1 MCRMLLTRA
10 AALLFCGPFMIT
22 TASGQTSSDPIA
34 VRVIAEVEA
43 HISEHGRSFTRL
55 VPASKL
61 VPGDKVLY
69 TLEVRNVGPTSLEAP
84 VVKQPVPA
92 HMLYLPD
99 SAVGPG
105 AEVSYSIDGGRSF
118 DLPENLKV
126 PGPNGAVR
134 SATAADYTDI
144 RWQLHSLLKSN
155 SVAFVRFRAQVK

>member
-1 MCRMLLTRA
+1 MMVPA
-10 AALLFCGPFMIT
+10 AIT
-22 TASGQTSSDPIA
+22 AASGQTSSNPIA
-34 VRVIAEVEA
+34 VHVIAEVEA
-43 HISEHGRSFTRL
+43 RGSEHGRSFTKL
-55 VPASKL
+55 VPANKL

-84 VVKQPVPA
+84 VVTQPVPA
-92 HMLYLPD
+92 HMIYLPD

-105 AEVSYSIDGGRSF
+105 ADVSYSIDGGRTF

-126 PGPNGAVR
+126 PGANGAVR

-144 RWQLHSLLKSN
+144 RWQLHSLLKAD